1 MKKSLIMLT
10 LLFVILLFAASCASG
25 NKKSGSMDT
34 SVTTEPSTS
43 TAIATSAPDII
54 TQATS
59 ADATAAIP
67 TPTPTPTATPTPDP
81 NLDAILDKI
90 STMEEGT
97 AGSSLKQAV
106 IAGTI
111 LDWVEDSSLSQDS
124 MKTQMNFYLADLPD
138 SAAVDLFVSNFAVIT
153 ADAQLIIDG
162 DTGIQGSLLNAGYT
176 LTHASYTQSKWNS
189 FVSAVQITSNAY

>member
-1 MKKSLIMLT
+1 
-10 LLFVILLFAASCASG
+10 
-25 NKKSGSMDT
+25 MDT
-34 SVTTEPSTS
+34 SITTEPSTS
-43 TAIATSAPDII
+43 SATATTAPDI

-67 TPTPTPTATPTPDP
+67 TPTPTPTATLTPDP
-81 NLDAILDKI
+81 NLDVILDKI
-90 STMEEGT
+90 SAMEEGT

-111 LDWVEDSSLSQDS
+111 LDWVEGSSLSQDG

-162 DTGIQGSLLNAGYT
+162 DTGIQGNLLDAGYT

-189 FVSAVQITSNAY
+189 FVTAVQITSNAY